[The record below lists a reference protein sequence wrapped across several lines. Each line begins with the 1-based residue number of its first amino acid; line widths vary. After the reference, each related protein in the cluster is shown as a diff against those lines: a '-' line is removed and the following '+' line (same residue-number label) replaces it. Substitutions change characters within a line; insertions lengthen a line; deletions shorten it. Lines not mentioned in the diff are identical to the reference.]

1 MRGTLNLR
9 RPASRLKEYA
19 LLMRLDRPIGIW
31 LLLWPTLWA
40 LWVAGAGHP
49 RGDVF
54 VVFVAGVVLMRS
66 AGCVM
71 NDFADRNFDPHVAR
85 TRDRPIPRG
94 AVSPV
99 EALLLAAGLGA
110 ISFALVL
117 TMNRLTVLLALAG
130 AVLAVGYPF
139 LKRFTHLPQV
149 WLGVSFGWS
158 VPMAFAAQTGT
169 VPRVAWLMFLA
180 VVVWAVVYDTLY
192 AMVDREDDLKL
203 GIGSTAILFG
213 DLDRPILAAMQVV
226 LLLALVLTGQAA
238 ELGGW
243 YYAAVCVAAA
253 LSLWQQFLIV
263 GREPERCFR
272 AFLSNHYLGMA
283 IFIGILLDYTFLD

>member
-1 MRGTLNLR
+1 
-9 RPASRLKEYA
+9 
-19 LLMRLDRPIGIW
+19 
-31 LLLWPTLWA
+31 
-40 LWVAGAGHP
+40 
-49 RGDVF
+49 
-54 VVFVAGVVLMRS
+54 
-66 AGCVM
+66 
-71 NDFADRNFDPHVAR
+71 
-85 TRDRPIPRG
+85 
-94 AVSPV
+94 
-99 EALLLAAGLGA
+99 
-110 ISFALVL
+110 
-117 TMNRLTVLLALAG
+117 
-130 AVLAVGYPF
+130 
-139 LKRFTHLPQV
+139 
-149 WLGVSFGWS
+149 
-158 VPMAFAAQTGT
+158 
-169 VPRVAWLMFLA
+169 
-180 VVVWAVVYDTLY
+180 
-192 AMVDREDDLKL
+192 MVDREDDLKL